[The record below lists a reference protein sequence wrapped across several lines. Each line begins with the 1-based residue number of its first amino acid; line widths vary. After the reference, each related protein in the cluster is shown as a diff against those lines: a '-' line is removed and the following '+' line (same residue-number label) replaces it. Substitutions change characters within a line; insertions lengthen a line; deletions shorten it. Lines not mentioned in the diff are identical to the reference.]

1 MSRKI
6 ILNIAMSIDGYIA
19 AEDGSFDWI
28 GGDGNNKLDTKDK
41 FDFENFMEDVD
52 LVVMGKNCYEQG
64 FADDYSDKTV
74 YVATTESLED
84 HDNVKFIKGDIVK
97 TILEEKEK
105 EGKNIYL
112 FGGGILLDPFIKADV
127 IDEYIIGIIPTI
139 LGSGKKLF
147 LLNNPEILLNLQEY
161 YVDNGIIITTGH
173 ISKDAKAFLS
183 SLKKPYNID
192 IISADDLTLP
202 YSQYILETKTS

>member
-161 YVDNGIIITTGH
+161 YVDNGIIIGRY
-173 ISKDAKAFLS
+173 SK
-183 SLKKPYNID
+183 
-192 IISADDLTLP
+192 
-202 YSQYILETKTS
+202 